1 MKLEMLLV
9 SSYLITLAA
18 EVLFALCWKICGRDL
33 AIVVLANTMTNP
45 PVVLL
50 NFLFRLVVRGTVAG
64 FLLAVMEIAAF
75 AVEGFVYKRA
85 WQKGERPYLFSLC
98 ANLCSFLCG
107 IAFSAIRHSIIG

>member
-1 MKLEMLLV
+1 MLKIMAV
-9 SSYLITLAA
+9 SLLLTLLFELA
-18 EVLFALCWKICGRDL
+18 FALLWGLRGKREL
-33 AIVVLANTMTNP
+33 TVAALVNVLTNP

-50 NFLFRLVVRGTVAG
+50 NFLFRLVVRGTAAG

-85 WQKGERPYLFSLC
+85 WRNGEREYPFSLC

>member
-1 MKLEMLLV
+1 MKLEKLLIT
-9 SSYLITLAA
+9 SYLITLAV
-18 EVLFALCWKICGRDL
+18 EVLFALCWKIRRRDL

-85 WQKGERPYLFSLC
+85 WRSGERPYLFSLC
-98 ANLCSFLCG
+98 ANLCSFVGG
-107 IAFSAIRHSIIG
+107 IVFSMIRHMIIG